1 MASET
6 GRQAVSYVL
15 LENVNLKRKL
25 PDDEYARVLPGMQRR
40 LYDLEKACWDLK
52 IPSVIVFEGWDAA
65 GKGSMIATVTQRL
78 DPRGFKLHAI
88 DLPRTADQNYPWLR
102 RFWLCVPD
110 AGEIAIFDQS
120 WYIRLL
126 AERVEA
132 LVPEKVWRNA
142 AADIVDFERA
152 LADNGTVML
161 KFFLHISRREQE
173 KRFEKISAD
182 PLEAWR
188 VTKVE
193 WARNKKYDEYLVAAE
208 EMLESTD
215 SFEAPWTIVEATSR
229 RWARTKVLGT
239 IVAALEQRLGSDAPA
254 PETSERAAAEDA
266 DLRTAMDSL
275 ERASMERG
283 GESQDA

>member
-1 MASET
+1 M
-6 GRQAVSYVL
+6 

-25 PDDEYARVLPGMQRR
+25 PDGEYARVLPGMQRR

-78 DPRGFKLHAI
+78 DPRGFKMHAM
-88 DLPRTADQNYPWLR
+88 DLPRTAEQNYPWMR

-110 AGEIAIFDQS
+110 GGEMAIFDQS
-120 WYIRLL
+120 WYTRLL

-132 LVPEKVWRNA
+132 LVPEKVWRSA

-161 KFFLHISRREQE
+161 KFFLHISKREQE
-173 KRFEKISAD
+173 KRFLKIEAD

-188 VTKVE
+188 VTKTE
-193 WARNKKYDEYLVAAE
+193 WARHKKYDEYLTAAE
-208 EMLESTD
+208 EMFESTD
-215 SFEAPWTIVEATSR
+215 TYEAPWTIVEATSR

-239 IVAALEQRLGSDAPA
+239 IITALEQRLGAAAPA
-254 PETSERAAAEDA
+254 PEASEQAALEDA
-266 DLRTAMDSL
+266 DLRSAMDNLERSSL
-275 ERASMERG
+275 ELSRDP
-283 GESQDA
+283 QDA

>member
-1 MASET
+1 M
-6 GRQAVSYVL
+6 
-15 LENVNLKRKL
+15 LENVNLKRRI
-25 PDDEYARVLPGMQRR
+25 PDEDYARALPGMQRR
-40 LYDLEKACWDLK
+40 LYDLEKACWDCK

-78 DPRGFKLHAI
+78 DPRGFKLHTI

-110 AGEIAIFDQS
+110 AGEMAIFDQS
-120 WYIRLL
+120 WYIRLM
-126 AERVEA
+126 AERVEG
-132 LVPEKVWRNA
+132 LVPEKAWRSA

-173 KRFEKISAD
+173 KRFEKIAAD

-188 VTKVE
+188 VTKTE
-193 WARNKKYDEYLVAAE
+193 WARHKKYDEYLAAAE

-215 SFEAPWTIVEATSR
+215 TSEAPWTIVEATSR
-229 RWARTKVLGT
+229 RWARNKVLST
-239 IVAALEQRLGSDAPA
+239 IITALEQRLGADAPA
-254 PETSERAAAEDA
+254 PETSEQAAAEDA

-275 ERASMERG
+275 ERG
-283 GESQDA
+283 DSQDA

>member
-1 MASET
+1 M
-6 GRQAVSYVL
+6 
-15 LENVNLKRKL
+15 LENVNLKRKT
-25 PDDEYARVLPGMQRR
+25 PDEEYTRVLPGMQRR

-65 GKGSMIATVTQRL
+65 GKGSVIATVTQRL
-78 DPRGFKLHAI
+78 DPRGFKLHAM
-88 DLPRTADQNYPWLR
+88 DLPRLAEQNYPWLR

-110 AGEIAIFDQS
+110 AGEMAIFDQS
-120 WYIRLL
+120 WYMRVL

-132 LVPEKVWRNA
+132 LVPEKAWRSA
-142 AADIVDFERA
+142 AADIVDFERG

-161 KFFLHISRREQE
+161 KFFLHISKREQE
-173 KRFEKISAD
+173 KRFEKIASD

-193 WARNKKYDEYLVAAE
+193 WARHKRYEEYLAAVE

-215 SFEAPWTIVEATSR
+215 TYEAPWTIVEATSR
-229 RWARTKVLGT
+229 RWARTKVLST

-254 PETSERAAAEDA
+254 RETSEKAAAEDA
-266 DLRTAMDSL
+266 DLRSAMESLTA
-275 ERASMERG
+275 EPP
-283 GESQDA
+283 DA